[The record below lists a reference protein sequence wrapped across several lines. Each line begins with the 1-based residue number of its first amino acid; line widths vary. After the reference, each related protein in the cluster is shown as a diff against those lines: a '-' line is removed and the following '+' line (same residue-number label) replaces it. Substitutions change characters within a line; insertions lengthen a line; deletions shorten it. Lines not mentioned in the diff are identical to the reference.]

1 MRALPGAG
9 GLSKSKQVMLQV
21 SDGAAPV
28 PSEKDSKSD
37 SGSSS
42 SDSAGGDGAGDN
54 QSGGQPG
61 GGQPGGGQPG
71 APGRGN
77 EDKPLITQD
86 DIDSF
91 TDSLRGVFGL

>member
-42 SDSAGGDGAGDN
+42 SDSASGDEGDN
-54 QSGGQPG
+54 QSG
-61 GGQPGGGQPG
+61 GGQPGGGQTGGNQPG
-71 APGRGN
+71 APGRGD

-91 TDSLRGVFGL
+91 ADSLRGVFGL